1 MSPARIDP
9 RFGRLGEYSICFRR
23 SITLYYGQERTGSIQ
38 VYMRSVALVFVLV
51 AAAGA
56 AWGGNAAAAGKLTEE
71 LPTIKCL
78 GFRWLVGGDDNHNA
92 RVHVEYRKAGS
103 RRWRR
108 ALDLFG
114 VESEG
119 MRKGSRPPAG
129 QRLFAGSIFDLAGG
143 TRYKVKL
150 SLEDPDGGSAVR
162 TVRTTTWTAPKRP
175 VDGRKINVRPGG
187 LKAALK
193 SAKPGDTLVLGKGVY
208 KGTFS
213 LRSGEPGKPIVLVGS
228 SDGPAVL
235 DGGGA
240 GNVIYASGVHDVMLE
255 GLAFQNARW
264 ALAFNGGARISV
276 TRCVLRDC
284 DHGFVAQR
292 NSDKQRRIYIADN
305 VFVGRSKW
313 PRTKGIESRRGI
325 QVSGTGHVICYNRI
339 SRFGDG
345 IDTFSNY
352 PCAAIDIY
360 GNEISECTDDG
371 IEMDYSEHN
380 TRCFDNRLT
389 NVFQGISIQP
399 IHGGP
404 VYVFRN
410 AMYNVTAETF
420 KMHNNPSGGI
430 FYHNTSVKT
439 GMPLVLW
446 THETVSNCIT
456 RNNLF
461 VGTKGNYAY
470 ESTAPMRRC
479 DFDYDGFGG
488 TWKQFLKFN
497 RVRYKTIAAARK
509 NAPAYRNAVRVHPA
523 TLFASGIKPPGDTK
537 TKFDVRV
544 NDLRIKAGSAAID
557 AGVALDN
564 INDGFKG
571 KAPDLGAYELGAK
584 LPHYGPRR

>member
-1 MSPARIDP
+1 M
-9 RFGRLGEYSICFRR
+9 
-23 SITLYYGQERTGSIQ
+23 TLYYVRTQTGSIQ
-38 VYMRSVALVFVLV
+38 MYMRSVAPILLFLATV
-51 AAAGA
+51 AGA
-56 AWGGNAAAAGKLTEE
+56 RGGNAAAAGKLREE

-78 GFRWLVGGDDNHNA
+78 GVRWMIGGDDNHNA
-92 RVHVEYRKAGS
+92 RVGVEYRPCGTG
-103 RRWRR
+103 RWRR

-129 QRLFAGSIFDLAGG
+129 QRLFAGSIFDLAAG
-143 TRYKVKL
+143 TEYEVKL

-162 TVRTTTWTAPKRP
+162 TVRTTTWTAPKQP
-175 VDGRKINVRPGG
+175 ASGPKTSVRPGG

-193 SAKPGDTLVLGKGVY
+193 SAKPGETLVLGKGVY
-208 KGTFS
+208 KGKFA
-213 LRSGEPGKPIVLVGS
+213 LGSGKPGRPIVLVGS
-228 SDGPAVL
+228 AGGQSVL

-240 GNVIYASGVHDVMLE
+240 DNVISASGVHDVMLE
-255 GLAFQNARW
+255 RLTFQNAKW
-264 ALAFNGGARISV
+264 ALAFNGAARISV
-276 TRCVLRDC
+276 TRCVIRDC
-284 DHGFVAQR
+284 DYGFVAQK
-292 NSDKQRRIYIADN
+292 NSSKQQRIYIADN
-305 VFVGRSKW
+305 VFTGRSKW
-313 PRTKGIESRRGI
+313 PRTRGIESRRGI
-325 QVSGTGHVICYNRI
+325 QISGTGHVICYNRI
-339 SRFGDG
+339 SRFGDA

-430 FYHNTSVKT
+430 FYHNTSVKS

-446 THETVSNCIT
+446 TGEAVSNCVT

-488 TWKQFLKFN
+488 EWKQFLKFN
-497 RVRYKTIAAARK
+497 SVRYKTILAARK
-509 NAPAYRNAVRVHPA
+509 SAPVYRNAVRVDPA
-523 TLFASGIKPPGDTK
+523 MLFASGIKPPGDTK
-537 TKFDVRV
+537 TKFDIKV
-544 NDLRIKAGSAAID
+544 NDLRLKAGSDGID

-571 KAPDLGAYELGAK
+571 KAADLGAYEFGAA
-584 LPHYGPRR
+584 LPHYGPRP

>member
-1 MSPARIDP
+1 MIFA
-9 RFGRLGEYSICFRR
+9 G
-23 SITLYYGQERTGSIQ
+23 
-38 VYMRSVALVFVLV
+38 LV
-51 AAAGA
+51 AVEA
-56 AWGGNAAAAGKLTEE
+56 AWGGNAATAGKFTEE
-71 LPTIKCL
+71 LSTIKCL
-78 GFRWLVGGDDNHNA
+78 GVRWLVGGDDNHNA
-92 RVHVEYRKAGS
+92 RVRVEYRKVGTKE
-103 RRWRR
+103 WRR

-114 VESEG
+114 VETEG
-119 MRKGSRPPAG
+119 IRKANRPPAG
-129 QRLFAGSIFDLAGG
+129 QRLYAGSIFDLAPG
-143 TRYKVKL
+143 TKYEVKL
-150 SLEDPDGGSAVR
+150 SLQDPDGGSAVK
-162 TVRTTTWTAPKRP
+162 TVRMTTWTRPKRP
-175 VDGRKINVRPGG
+175 IGGRKTGVRPGG

-208 KGTFS
+208 KGRFA
-213 LRSGEPGKPIVLVGS
+213 LRSGEPGRPIVLIGS
-228 SDGPAVL
+228 PDGPAVL

-240 GNVIYASGVHDVMLE
+240 GNVISASGVHDVMLE
-255 GLAFQNARW
+255 RLTFQNARW
-264 ALAFNGGARISV
+264 ALAFNGAARISV
-276 TRCVLRDC
+276 TGCVIRDC

-292 NSDKQRRIYIADN
+292 DSGKQQRIYIADN
-305 VFVGRSKW
+305 VLVGRSKW
-313 PRTKGIESRRGI
+313 PRNRGIESRRGI
-325 QVSGTGHVICYNRI
+325 QVSGTGHVICHNRI
-339 SRFGDG
+339 SNFGDG

-430 FYHNTSVKT
+430 FYHNTSVKA

-446 THETVSNCIT
+446 TGETVNNCIT

-461 VGTKGNYAY
+461 VGTEGNYAY

-497 RVRYKTIAAARK
+497 RVRYKTIEAARK
-509 NAPAYRNAVRVHPA
+509 SAPAYRNVIRVSPA
-523 TLFASGIKPPGDTK
+523 RVFASGIKPPGDAK
-537 TKFDVRV
+537 TKFDIRV
-544 NDLRIKAGSAAID
+544 NDLRIKAGSAGVD